1 MSLSV
6 LLSPSRPSSLVTLA
20 LGRTLSQSPAAAAS
34 LRSQRACAHVPGEI
48 SAEHPHPWYKVYWH
62 CGYGI

>member
-20 LGRTLSQSPAAAAS
+20 LGRTLSQSPAPAAAAS
-34 LRSQRACAHVPGEI
+34 LRAPPVCAHVTGEI
-48 SAEHPHPWYKVYWH
+48 NAEHPHPWYKVYWH
-62 CGYGI
+62 CC